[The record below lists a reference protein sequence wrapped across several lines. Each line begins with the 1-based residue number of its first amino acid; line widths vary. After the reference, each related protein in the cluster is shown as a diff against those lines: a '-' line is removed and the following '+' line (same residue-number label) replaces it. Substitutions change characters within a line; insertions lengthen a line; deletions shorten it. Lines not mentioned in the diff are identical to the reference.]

1 LFPAALAAGSALKLH
16 GLVRQFLRYGAAGA
30 LAFGLDLG
38 TLYLLLG
45 HTRLHYLAAAALAY
59 ALGIVFHYL
68 LAIRW
73 VFDFRRLAH
82 WQGEFALYALV
93 GVLGLG
99 LNLLVIGLLVDQA
112 GVPVLIAKLA
122 SGAVV
127 VLFNF
132 GARKLLLFT

>member
-1 LFPAALAAGSALKLH
+1 MKLH

-38 TLYLLLG
+38 TLYLLLE

-59 ALGIVFHYL
+59 ALGIVLHYL

-99 LNLLVIGLLVDQA
+99 LNLLVIGLLVGQA
-112 GVPVLIAKLA
+112 GVPVLAAKLA